1 MEEGQRNMEGI
12 CNVLIDMN
20 YKDLEAKNIKAD
32 SYYQN
37 FDLHN
42 IRIFV
47 GPFQYPDIPMNK
59 FKMN

>member
-1 MEEGQRNMEGI
+1 MKSFFMEVGQQNMEGI
-12 CNVLIDMN
+12 CNVLNDMN
-20 YKDLEAKNIKAD
+20 NKDLEAKNIKAI

-47 GPFQYPDIPMNK
+47 
-59 FKMN
+59 